1 MKTGVRD
8 PQHHY
13 LLILREL
20 SIIQSSVNP
29 NEGTDMKIRLVLS
42 LMTILSL
49 MLVNVSGFSD
59 KVDVGPFSVGF
70 AINASIQ
77 PTINASGPINLS
89 GFHEY
94 EFQIR
99 IASLN
104 PRVINVTIDDYKNTT
119 DVSETRLMSLITD
132 MIRSNSYK
140 LNWNKV
146 SIGNVPGIMALVQDS
161 ESLASYSIAAY
172 SPDGDG
178 KKGNTIVFIKSFLS
192 RDVTDSFFKD
202 LKLRRG

>member
-1 MKTGVRD
+1 
-8 PQHHY
+8 
-13 LLILREL
+13 
-20 SIIQSSVNP
+20 
-29 NEGTDMKIRLVLS
+29 MKIRPVLS
-42 LMTILSL
+42 LMTILL
-49 MLVNVSGFSD
+49 LTLVNVSGFSD

-70 AINASIQ
+70 VINASIQ
-77 PTINASGPINLS
+77 PTINASGPLNLS

-94 EFQIR
+94 EFQIKT
-99 IASLN
+99 ASLN

-146 SIGNVPGIMALVQDS
+146 SIGGLPGIMAQVQDS
-161 ESLASYSIAAY
+161 ESLASYSVSAY

-178 KKGNTIVFIKSFLS
+178 KRGNMIVFIKSLLS
-192 RDVTDSFFKD
+192 RDITDSF
-202 LKLRRG
+202 LKNLRFRRR